1 MAWSRVVKTFGAV
14 RHSDELWEA
23 GAALRVTGG
32 GVNINDLAAKAF
44 GFKHGSIVT
53 VYVDYDAIR
62 IGLRHAAN
70 DEEKRMGYCLRSNSD
85 DGSRLTRSGLRLA
98 CKEINDYVDEI
109 GAMYTSFPMQLND
122 ADRIIV
128 VQLVNG
134 TSHKRSKVG
143 ARAESRDPMRRRR
156 QREA

>member
-1 MAWSRVVKTFGAV
+1 MAWDKIVKTFGAV
-14 RHSDELWEA
+14 RYFDECWEA
-23 GAALRVTGG
+23 GAAFRATGG
-32 GVNINDLAAKAF
+32 GANINDLAAKAF
-44 GFKHGSIVT
+44 AFKHGSIVT
-53 VYVDYDAIR
+53 VYVDYEAVR

-85 DGSRLTRSGLRLA
+85 DSGRMTHSGLRLA

-134 TSHKRSKVG
+134 TSHRRSKVG
-143 ARAESRDPMRRRR
+143 ARDSVRDPMRRRR
-156 QREA
+156 